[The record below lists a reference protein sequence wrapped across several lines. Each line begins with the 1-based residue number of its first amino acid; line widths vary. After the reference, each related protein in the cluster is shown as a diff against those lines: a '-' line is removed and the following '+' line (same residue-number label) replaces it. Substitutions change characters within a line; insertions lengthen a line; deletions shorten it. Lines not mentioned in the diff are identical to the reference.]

1 MYIINIFMYKKTIKI
16 GKLNMEQ
23 YFYYQINTAALK
35 SRLQKQSSAKKRPFK
50 KTRCFKRG
58 FKRARLCYNKLKI
71 RLIKKGLNG
80 AASH

>member
-35 SRLQKQSSAKKRPFK
+35 SRLQKKPSAKKRLFK
-50 KTRCFKRG
+50 KTRYFEIDEV
-58 FKRARLCYNKLKI
+58 KLV
-71 RLIKKGLNG
+71 LQ
-80 AASH
+80 